1 MAGKSW
7 ESSQKSLHSKRN
19 WHLSQ
24 CWNSGKRE
32 QAEKGR
38 GRETAWAMSCQYKI
52 ARKMPPVHVHVCM
65 PRYDPWAHG
74 ITTHAHTCMC
84 QHYWLQGGMQALFV
98 VNSVKLHLTALKSM
112 WLYIYCIPH
121 FFVDIPQLAE
131 ELFVN
136 SSVKLKVQDK
146 QSKKTNK
153 FLSLINFMGFTWD

>member
-7 ESSQKSLHSKRN
+7 QSSQKSLHSKRN

-32 QAEKGR
+32 QAGKGC
-38 GRETAWAMSCQYKI
+38 GRETAKI
-52 ARKMPPVHVHVCM
+52 TRKMSHVHVRM
-65 PRYDPWAHG
+65 PLYDLWAHG
-74 ITTHAHTCMC
+74 IPTHAHMC